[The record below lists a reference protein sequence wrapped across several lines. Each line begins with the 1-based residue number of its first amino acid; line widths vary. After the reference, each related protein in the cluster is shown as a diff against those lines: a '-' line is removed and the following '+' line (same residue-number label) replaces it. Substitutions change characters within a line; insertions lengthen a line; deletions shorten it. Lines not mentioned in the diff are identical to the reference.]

1 MRIKIR
7 IIMKLTILTLFAR
20 IMANIKLCV
29 GNENIVY
36 NKSGKDNGYYINT
49 ETLKRNSSTDS

>member
-1 MRIKIR
+1 
-7 IIMKLTILTLFAR
+7 MKLTILTLFAR

-49 ETLKRNSSTDS
+49 KTLKRNSSTDS